1 MGYSFGLIDKTCV
14 LMLLTMRK
22 QSSRELLLS
31 HSEVKLGTAK
41 FFHDVFTEK
50 TIEKKKVL
58 NTFFA
63 IYIKYFYNV
72 RSKQ

>member
-50 TIEKKKVL
+50 TIEKKK
-58 NTFFA
+58 F
-63 IYIKYFYNV
+63 
-72 RSKQ
+72 